1 MDPKKERRDKYPKA
15 ELPWQML
22 VPVLTAGI
30 VIVGLGLFHTGIV
43 SGIFEKALME
53 VIHA

>member
-1 MDPKKERRDKYPKA
+1 MDAKKELHDRYPKG